1 LIANLVRYSNHVNS
15 FYNYLCFDW
24 YLKKIPIKEQELILI
39 AENSQQGY
47 DDLVKLLHETIK
59 SKFLIDIFDCKNLE
73 L

>member
-1 LIANLVRYSNHVNS
+1 M
-15 FYNYLCFDW
+15 CFDW